1 MLAPM
6 KISPAVAKKTLFQI
20 RESGTDSNDNEEDS
34 HILYIRETRLLLVR
48 KNLRLLMKEFF
59 LT

>member
-20 RESGTDSNDNEEDS
+20 QESGADSSNNEKDS
-34 HILYIRETRLLLVR
+34 HILYIRETHLLL
-48 KNLRLLMKEFF
+48 KLGKIPDC
-59 LT
+59 